1 MIDTLR
7 PYLTKDE
14 PFGPIDSVDIDLR
27 DTDAMNRLFEKHNRI
42 YKNLHQRPSIIIGR
56 KGSGKTSYLR
66 AVFFDKQ
73 YDFYIEIRTAH
84 LLGHIS
90 SVIQGLTRDAV
101 FPETLSELW
110 ETILWI
116 CVLAKV
122 RAYGFMTFE
131 ALQVINAYLDNLG
144 VRSGDTVDDVLWN
157 LANLFDEVMRQN
169 PRDGIAEILRR
180 FDRANF
186 ADAKALAVA
195 RLQSSRKSFVILMDS
210 LDDFRL

>member
-7 PYLTKDE
+7 PYITKDE
-14 PFGPIDSVDIDLR
+14 PFGPIDSVDIDPK
-27 DTDAMNRLFEKHNRI
+27 DTDVMNRLFERHNWI

-116 CVLAKV
+116 CVLSEM
-122 RAYGFMTFE
+122 RAYGFMSFE
-131 ALQVINAYLDNLG
+131 ALQVVNTYLNKLG
-144 VRSGDTVDDVLWN
+144 VRGGDTVDDVLWK
-157 LANLFDEVMRQN
+157 LANLFDEVMQQN

-180 FDRANF
+180 FDRVAF
-186 ADAKALAVA
+186 DDAKTMIVA
-195 RLQSSRKSFVILMDS
+195 RLQSSKKSFVILMDS